1 MECNLVEMGSRIAA
15 RRRRL
20 GISQNFLAEKVDI
33 SRNHLSNIE
42 RGREKPSF
50 DVLINLCN
58 ILRVTPD
65 YLLMGTMHSHGVPQN
80 LIDSLALCTAEDIA
94 LLEDIVHH
102 MLIAQTEENSQLKIR
117 LEQAEAQL
125 RDRRIEIDKAGSL
138 AEAALS
144 LNGVFQAAEAA
155 AQQYLENIE
164 RISGQQDAIC
174 RDMKEQAKQ
183 EAAQIRQEAEAYSQK
198 AHAEADAYWKQ
209 IVAKAAKLLADQ
221 KALREMIQAAGEV
234 WTDEK

>member
-1 MECNLVEMGSRIAA
+1 MTDKEL
-15 RRRRL
+15 RRL
-20 GISQNFLAEKVDI
+20 
-33 SRNHLSNIE
+33 SRSE
-42 RGREKPSF
+42 
-50 DVLINLCN
+50 
-58 ILRVTPD
+58 
-65 YLLMGTMHSHGVPQN
+65 
-80 LIDSLALCTAEDIA
+80 
-94 LLEDIVHH
+94 LLE

-125 RDRRIEIDKAGSL
+125 RDRKIAINNAGSL

-155 AQQYLENIE
+155 AQQYLENIQ
-164 RISGQQDAIC
+164 RISSQQDAIS
-174 RDMKEQAKQ
+174 RVIKEQSAK